1 MKIRSFLILLTIVLF
16 FSCGGRQTA
25 SPQAEGDTVRFKYAT
40 QLCVVHYDGYTVAT
54 LKNPWKEGMTLHRY
68 LLVPDSSDVDITSLT
83 SHHSP
88 LTSSLVRTPLSRS
101 VIFTTVHCAMLM
113 SLEKEDCISGVADL
127 KYIKIPWIQ
136 EQVKAGRIMDVGEGM
151 SPMVEKIIDQ
161 RPDALFLSPFE
172 NSGGYGRLEEIG
184 IPIIEC
190 AEYMESSP
198 LARAEWLRFYGMLFG
213 CEQKAD
219 SLFAVVDSSYCA
231 LKRLFTVDSL
241 SSCVSAVA
249 SGKAERT
256 DDYTK
261 GSEGLASKSTVNCK
275 PSTVNC
281 KPSTVNCKPSTVN
294 QKTVLVDKVTGSV
307 WYVPGGKST
316 IGQMIRDA
324 GGFYPWAE
332 DDHSGSVSLP
342 FEAVLEKAGEA
353 DVWLFRY
360 SSDHD
365 ITSDELLSEHHGY
378 RQFKAF
384 RSGQVYGCDV
394 ERSLFYE
401 ESPFRPDWLLADF
414 IHILHPD
421 LSDLPP
427 LRYYK
432 KVKEL

>member
-1 MKIRSFLILLTIVLF
+1 MKHVYLLLLTALLV
-16 FSCGGRQTA
+16 SCGGRRTTA
-25 SPQAEGDTVRFKYAT
+25 SQETGDTVAFKYAT
-40 QLCVVHYDGYTVAT
+40 LLTVVHHQDYTEVM

-68 LLVPDSSDVDITSLT
+68 LLVPEDGELPEELPEGTM
-83 SHHSP
+83 
-88 LTSSLVRTPLSRS
+88 VRTPLSRS

-113 SLEKEDCISGVADL
+113 SLDKEDCISGVADL

-151 SPMVEKIIDQ
+151 SPIVEKIIDQ

-219 SLFAVVDSSYCA
+219 SLFAVVDSSYNA
-231 LKRLFTVDSL
+231 LKSL
-241 SSCVSAVA
+241 AGNHKAQSS
-249 SGKAERT
+249 
-256 DDYTK
+256 
-261 GSEGLASKSTVNCK
+261 
-275 PSTVNC
+275 
-281 KPSTVNCKPSTVN
+281 
-294 QKTVLVDKVTGSV
+294 VLLDKVTGSV

-316 IGQMIRDA
+316 IGQMIQDA
-324 GGFYPWAE
+324 GGNYPWASDE
-332 DDHSGSVSLP
+332 HSGSVSLP

-365 ITSDELLSEHHGY
+365 ITPDELLSEHHGY
-378 RQFKAF
+378 SQFKAF

-401 ESPFRPDWLLADF
+401 ESPFRPDWLLGDY

-421 LSDLPP
+421 IPNLPP

-432 KVKEL
+432 KVEH

>member
-1 MKIRSFLILLTIVLF
+1 MTALLV
-16 FSCGGRQTA
+16 SCGGRQTTA
-25 SPQAEGDTVRFKYAT
+25 SQEAGDTVVFKYAT
-40 QLCVVHYDGYTVAT
+40 QLSIVRHEDYTEVEV
-54 LKNPWKEGMTLHRY
+54 KNPWKEGKILHRY
-68 LLVPDSSDVDITSLT
+68 LLVPDSIDPQDISLT
-83 SHHSP
+83 SYHSP
-88 LTSSLVRTPLSRS
+88 LTSTIVRTPLRRS
-101 VIFTTVHCAMLM
+101 VMFTTVHCAMLM
-113 SLEKEDCISGVADL
+113 SFGCEQSIAGVADL
-127 KYIKIPWIQ
+127 KYIKIPWIH
-136 EQVKAGRIMDVGEGM
+136 EQVKAGHITDVGEGM
-151 SPMVEKIIDQ
+151 SPVVEKIIDQ

-190 AEYMESSP
+190 AEYMEPSP

-231 LKRLFTVDSL
+231 LRSLFTVDSL
-241 SSCVSAVA
+241 SSCVPAVA

-261 GSEGLASKSTVNCK
+261 GSEGLASKSTVNRK
-275 PSTVNC
+275 LLTVN
-281 KPSTVNCKPSTVN
+281 
-294 QKTVLVDKVTGSV
+294 KTVLLDKVTGSV
-307 WYVPGGKST
+307 WYVPGGRST
-316 IGQMIRDA
+316 IGQMIQDA
-324 GGFYPWAE
+324 GGNYPWAD

-365 ITSDELLSEHHGY
+365 ITPDELLSEHHGY
-378 RQFKAF
+378 GQFKAF
-384 RSGQVYGCDV
+384 RSGEIYGCDV

-401 ESPFRPDWLLADF
+401 ESPFRPDWLLGDY

-421 LSDLPP
+421 IPNLPP

-432 KVKEL
+432 KVKVNSE

>member
-1 MKIRSFLILLTIVLF
+1 MTALLV
-16 FSCGGRQTA
+16 SCGGRQTTA
-25 SPQAEGDTVRFKYAT
+25 SQEAGDTVVFKYAT
-40 QLCVVHYDGYTVAT
+40 QLNIVRHEDYTEVEV
-54 LKNPWKEGMTLHRY
+54 KNPWKEGKILHRY
-68 LLVPDSSDVDITSLT
+68 LLVPDSIDPQDISLT

-88 LTSSLVRTPLSRS
+88 LTSTIVRTPLHRS
-101 VIFTTVHCAMLM
+101 VMFTTVHCAMLM
-113 SLEKEDCISGVADL
+113 SFGCEQSIAGVADL
-127 KYIKIPWIQ
+127 KYIKIPWIH
-136 EQVKAGRIMDVGEGM
+136 EQVKAGRITDVGEGM
-151 SPMVEKIIDQ
+151 SPVVEKIIDQ

-190 AEYMESSP
+190 AEYMEPSP

-231 LKRLFTVDSL
+231 LRSLFTVD
-241 SSCVSAVA
+241 
-249 SGKAERT
+249 KQ
-256 DDYTK
+256 
-261 GSEGLASKSTVNCK
+261 KS
-275 PSTVNC
+275 
-281 KPSTVNCKPSTVN
+281 
-294 QKTVLVDKVTGSV
+294 VLLDKVTGSV
-307 WYVPGGKST
+307 WYVPGGRST
-316 IGQMIRDA
+316 IGQMIQDA
-324 GGFYPWAE
+324 GGNYPWAD

-365 ITSDELLSEHHGY
+365 ITPDELLSEHHGY
-378 RQFKAF
+378 GQFKAF
-384 RSGQVYGCDV
+384 RSGEIYGCDV

-401 ESPFRPDWLLADF
+401 ESPFRPDWLLGDY

-421 LSDLPP
+421 IPNLPP

-432 KVKEL
+432 KVKVNSE

>member
-1 MKIRSFLILLTIVLF
+1 MLVSCGGRRTTASQEAGDTVAFKYATLLTIVKH
-16 FSCGGRQTA
+16 Q
-25 SPQAEGDTVRFKYAT
+25 D
-40 QLCVVHYDGYTVAT
+40 YTEVM

-88 LTSSLVRTPLSRS
+88 ITSTIVRTPLSRS

-113 SLEKEDCISGVADL
+113 SLDKEDCISGVADL

-136 EQVKAGRIMDVGEGM
+136 EQVKAGRITDVGEGM
-151 SPMVEKIIDQ
+151 SPVVEKIIDQ

-219 SLFAVVDSSYCA
+219 SLFAVVDSSYNA
-231 LKRLFTVDSL
+231 LKRL
-241 SSCVSAVA
+241 
-249 SGKAERT
+249 
-256 DDYTK
+256 
-261 GSEGLASKSTVNCK
+261 
-275 PSTVNC
+275 
-281 KPSTVNCKPSTVN
+281 STVN

-324 GGFYPWAE
+324 GGLYPWAE

-365 ITSDELLSEHHGY
+365 ISYQELLAEHHGY
-378 RQFKAF
+378 NQFNAF
-384 RSGQVYGCDV
+384 RRQQVYGCNV

-401 ESPFRPDWLLADF
+401 ESPFRPDWLLNDF
-414 IHILHPD
+414 IQILHPE
-421 LSDLPP
+421 LQGLEP

-432 KVKEL
+432 KVKK

>member
-1 MKIRSFLILLTIVLF
+1 MLN
-16 FSCGGRQTA
+16 
-25 SPQAEGDTVRFKYAT
+25 
-40 QLCVVHYDGYTVAT
+40 
-54 LKNPWKEGMTLHRY
+54 NPWKEGMTLHRY
-68 LLVPDSSDVDITSLT
+68 LLVPDSINPQDISLT

-88 LTSSLVRTPLSRS
+88 LTSTIVRTPLSRS

-113 SLEKEDCISGVADL
+113 SLDKEDCISGVADL

-136 EQVKAGRIMDVGEGM
+136 EQVKAGRIIDVGEGM

-190 AEYMESSP
+190 AEYMEPSP

-219 SLFAVVDSSYCA
+219 SLFAVVDSSYNA
-231 LKRLFTVDSL
+231 LKGLFTVDSL
-241 SSCVSAVA
+241 QF
-249 SGKAERT
+249 T
-256 DDYTK
+256 DDL
-261 GSEGLASKSTVNCK
+261 LASPSKPSEYSSVNRKLSTVNK
-275 PSTVNC
+275 
-281 KPSTVNCKPSTVN
+281 KK
-294 QKTVLVDKVTGSV
+294 VLLDKVTGSV

-316 IGQMIRDA
+316 IGQMIQDA
-324 GGFYPWAE
+324 GGNYPWA
-332 DDHSGSVSLP
+332 DDNHSGSVSLP
-342 FEAVLEKAGEA
+342 FEAVLEKAGDA
-353 DVWLFRY
+353 DIWLFRY

-365 ITSDELLSEHHGY
+365 ITPDELLNEHHGY

-384 RSGQVYGCDV
+384 RSGQAYGCDV

-401 ESPFRPDWLLADF
+401 ESPFRPDWLLGDY

-421 LSDLPP
+421 IPNLPP

-432 KVKEL
+432 KLKVNSE